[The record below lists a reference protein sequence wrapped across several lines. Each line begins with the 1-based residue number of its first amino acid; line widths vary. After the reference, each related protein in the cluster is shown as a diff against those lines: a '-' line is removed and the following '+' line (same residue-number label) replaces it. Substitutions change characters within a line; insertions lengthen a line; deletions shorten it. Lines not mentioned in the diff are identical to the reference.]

1 MTLGEQLAEVQ
12 SALSAA
18 RRAVTSKIGDKE
30 IQRSYALLL
39 QEQRELL
46 KKIDT
51 FGANHTEGLSTT
63 PKKAFAGV
71 SFG

>member
-12 SALSAA
+12 SALSSA
-18 RRAVTSKIGDKE
+18 RKAVTSKVGDKE

-39 QEQRELL
+39 QEKRELL

-51 FGANHTEGLSTT
+51 YGANYTEGISNT

>member
-12 SALSAA
+12 SALSSA
-18 RRAVTSKIGDKE
+18 RKAVTSKVGDKE

-46 KKIDT
+46 KKIET
-51 FGANHTEGLSTT
+51 YGTNYTEGLTTT